1 MPNVDCFFVVDIG
14 TRFVRGL
21 LCTTKQAEDSLA
33 HDPMKLHVIECEVL
47 EHETRAMLAGQI
59 HDIEKVAR
67 IVAHIKDTLEKKL
80 SADKYLKPADGAAS
94 PEGEAAEP
102 QPARLTSLAIAVAGR
117 NL

>member
-47 EHETRAMLAGQI
+47 EHETRAMLAGHCPLTSI
-59 HDIEKVAR
+59 SSRRTVPLLLKAR
-67 IVAHIKDTLEKKL
+67 QRSRNPH
-80 SADKYLKPADGAAS
+80 AS
-94 PEGEAAEP
+94 PAL
-102 QPARLTSLAIAVAGR
+102 R
-117 NL
+117 